1 MRDLLVIRTPENVAF
16 EFELASVGTRAVA
29 WVIDVFV
36 MFMLIFVASIVATSL
51 AVISEGLGLALLS
64 ILVFLV
70 QWWYGA
76 ILEWR
81 WGGRTIGKRVVGL
94 RVLGEDGLGISLPQA
109 IIRNL
114 VRVADILP
122 FLYLVGGISVLVDRR
137 ARRLGDLA
145 AGTIVVRERRAPR
158 PAQILAASE
167 RHNSFLTDPDVRT
180 AARRV
185 SAPERDAMIAL
196 GLRRDRL
203 PMAVRHELFE
213 KMADHLGRR
222 LALPRPAHLTPE
234 KFVLALTA
242 VVLGTEP
249 VRGAR

>member
-29 WVIDVFV
+29 WLIDVVV
-36 MFMLIFVASIVATSL
+36 MAALIYFAVLVATTVAAL
-51 AVISEGLGLALLS
+51 SEGLGAALLFVF
-64 ILVFLV
+64 VFLV

-94 RVLGEDGLGISLPQA
+94 RVLGEDGLALTFPQA
-109 IIRNL
+109 VIRNL
-114 VRVADILP
+114 VRVADLLP
-122 FLYLVGGISVLVDRR
+122 ILYLVGGISVLVDRR

-158 PAQILAASE
+158 PAQILAAAE
-167 RHNSFLTDPDVRT
+167 RHNSFLADPGVRA

-203 PMAVRHELFE
+203 PMAVRSELFE
-213 KMADHLGRR
+213 RMAEHLGRR
-222 LALPRPAHLTPE
+222 LGLARPSHLTPE

-249 VRGAR
+249 MRGVR